1 MQLTLT
7 MEAEAVLRMLKEL
20 PHEML
25 PLATSRALNKT
36 AASAKSTAVK
46 ALAKN
51 IGLAQNKLRPCV
63 QLRQATPRCCDAL
76 LFVAKGK
83 RLPLIT
89 IDPKA
94 KQGRAGV
101 SYRGGA
107 GLKRSIAHAFIATM
121 PSGHR
126 GVYARKPS
134 AGRLPIH
141 ELLGP
146 SIDYVFKQPVIQ
158 TEIYHTVQARW
169 QSCCEQELRF
179 LLQKKRLS

>member
-1 MQLTLT
+1 
-7 MEAEAVLRMLKEL
+7 MLKEL
-20 PHEML
+20 PREIV

-51 IGLAQNKLRPCV
+51 TGLAQNKLRPFV
-63 QLRQATPRCCDAL
+63 QLRKATPRCCDAL

-94 KQGRAGV
+94 KQGRTGV
-101 SYRGGA
+101 SYRGA
-107 GLKRSIAHAFIATM
+107 QGLRRAIPHAFIATM

-126 GVYARKPS
+126 GVYARKPGE
-134 AGRLPIH
+134 GRLPIR

-146 SIDYVFKQPVIQ
+146 SIDHVFKQPLIQ
-158 TEIYHTVQARW
+158 EDIAAVVTARW
-169 QSCCEQELRF
+169 QTCCEQELRF